1 MKKAKFLIAL
11 CLSLALYAKDNFNDD
26 DINEAYFNEMLYPLI
41 NGASCDKSFLAHQR
55 HLYST
60 NIINVSANA
69 MLDSKKQ
76 DLNKNL
82 VFQGQ
87 LLRGGIFDKQ
97 ENAFI
102 SDDRRFSYTLENNT
116 LQVRA
121 ICEKQSFKISNF
133 SNKDFGITLSNNP
146 GKEVAIVLNTNTS
159 MDKHLYLF
167 AFKEIAPFLAKHIFK
182 EDKYSK
188 ITLITF
194 SYIYSTD
201 LGTFYNEKDFV
212 ESLKQIQGIN
222 SQSNV
227 INVSL
232 IKAMSNFT
240 KDNGLKKEIY
250 LISDDT
256 SKDISRTQ
264 EMLQFTKNLNANLAK
279 NAKPNVNNFVKI
291 NTFALKPNLD
301 YLKQI
306 AKATNGTYNEANN
319 VYDFKKQLLSLSNDG
334 KPFDMR
340 ELDNEIRPS
349 KTNKIY
355 DDDKPDGKK

>member
-11 CLSLALYAKDNFNDD
+11 CLSVALYAKDNFNDD

-41 NGASCDKSFLAHQR
+41 NGASCEKSFLAHQR

-60 NIINVSANA
+60 NIINLSANA

-87 LLRGGIFDKQ
+87 LLRGGLFDKQ

-102 SDDRRFSYTLENNT
+102 SDDRRFSYTLENTT
-116 LQVRA
+116 LQVNA
-121 ICEKQSFKISNF
+121 ICEKQSFKIINF
-133 SNKDFGITLSNNP
+133 TNKDFGITLSNNP
-146 GKEVAIVLNTNTS
+146 GKELALVINTNHS
-159 MDKHLYLF
+159 MDKYLF
-167 AFKEIAPFLAKHIFK
+167 ALKEIAPFLAKHIFK
-182 EDKYSK
+182 DKKYNKVS
-188 ITLITF
+188 IITF
-194 SYIYSTD
+194 TYLDIDD
-201 LGTFYNEKDFV
+201 LGTFYNESDF
-212 ESLKQIQGIN
+212 
-222 SQSNV
+222 
-227 INVSL
+227 
-232 IKAMSNFT
+232 IKALSKINGSKSQTRMLNLALIRSMSNFT
-240 KDNGLKKEIY
+240 KDNELKKEIY
-250 LISDDT
+250 LFSDATPSDMQN
-256 SKDISRTQ
+256 TQ
-264 EMLQFTKNLNANLAK
+264 KVLKLVKNLNENTSA
-279 NAKPNVNNFVKI
+279 NAKPNINNFVKI

-319 VYDFKKQLLSLSNDG
+319 VYNFKKQLLSLSNDG

-340 ELDNEIRPS
+340 ELDNQIRPS

-355 DDDKPDGKK
+355 DDKPDGKK

>member
-11 CLSLALYAKDNFNDD
+11 CLSVALYAKDNFNDD

-41 NGASCDKSFLAHQR
+41 NGASCEKSFLAHQR

-60 NIINVSANA
+60 NIINLSANA

-76 DLNKNL
+76 DLNKSL

-87 LLRGGIFDKQ
+87 LLRGAIFDKK
-97 ENAFI
+97 ENTFI
-102 SDDRRFSYTLENNT
+102 SDDRRFAYTLENGT
-116 LQVRA
+116 LQVKA
-121 ICEKQSFKISNF
+121 ICEKQSFTISNF
-133 SNKDFGITLSNNP
+133 TNKDFGIDLSHNP
-146 GKEVAIVLNTNTS
+146 NKEVAIVLNIDKATNKFT
-159 MDKHLYLF
+159 F
-167 AFKEIAPFLAKHIFK
+167 ALKEIAPFLAKHIFK
-182 EDKYSK
+182 ENQYTKASIFAAAYANV
-188 ITLITF
+188 I
-194 SYIYSTD
+194 D
-201 LGTFYNEKDFV
+201 LGTFYNAEGFTKAIKDMKDLD
-212 ESLKQIQGIN
+212 SQTNIIN
-222 SQSNV
+222 
-227 INVSL
+227 ISL
-232 IKAMSNFT
+232 IRAMSNFT

-250 LISDDT
+250 LISDNAPEDDDRMQ
-256 SKDISRTQ
+256 K
-264 EMLQFTKNLNANLAK
+264 MLKLTKNLNANLAK
-279 NAKPNVNNFVKI
+279 NSTPNINNFVKI

-340 ELDNEIRPS
+340 ELDNQIRPS
-349 KTNKIY
+349 KTNKI